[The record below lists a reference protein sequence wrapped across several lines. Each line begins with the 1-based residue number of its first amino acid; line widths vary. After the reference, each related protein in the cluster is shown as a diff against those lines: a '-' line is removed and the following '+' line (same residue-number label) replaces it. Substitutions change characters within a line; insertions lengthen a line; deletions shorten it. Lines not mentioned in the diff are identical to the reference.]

1 MLKQS
6 WLRLPFLTLALI
18 LANQLIKPETA
29 QAHHNIV
36 HSTAE
41 AAVERVVQPT
51 AEAAAEQ
58 SSNSAETLSLIGLGA
73 VIALG
78 FTAFFGTQL
87 VGQKR

>member
-1 MLKQS
+1 MLKLS

-18 LANQLIKPETA
+18 LSNQLIKPETA
-29 QAHHNIV
+29 QAHHNAV

-41 AAVERVVQPT
+41 AAVE
-51 AEAAAEQ
+51 Q
-58 SSNSAETLSLIGLGA
+58 SSPTETLSLIGLGA

-78 FTAFFGTQL
+78 FTAFLGTQL